1 MKIKNI
7 KWDIDMDNI
16 YIAIDEMPAE
26 KAAAALGVSS
36 ERYAR
41 LTLFER
47 HDLAEALLCDDED
60 MKAALLGLPDEIEV
74 ELDDVEAVSEWLF
87 DKFGCLS
94 DGFEIVDES
103 PSVNPVVN
111 LAPMTDGVFKDGR
124 AYRILSIPQ
133 LTISASGELKYGD
146 VEVGIYEQDSE
157 TPWKTTMRISELLSE
172 TKQIGDLLLQKNE
185 HNVVIKDK
193 TTLYSKVMDEY
204 AKYDVEL
211 STEHFDFDVDMEQG
225 DIVYAYAR
233 LQNRINADSVLVN
246 PMWLQQEG
254 KERYKGN
261 CKEFLQSLNNSS
273 DFGRIA
279 EGEFID
285 FAL

>member
-133 LTISASGELKYGD
+133 LAISTSGELKYGD

-157 TPWKTTMRISELLSE
+157 TPWKTTMRISELLNE
-172 TKQIGDLLLQKNE
+172 TKQIGG
-185 HNVVIKDK
+185 
-193 TTLYSKVMDEY
+193 
-204 AKYDVEL
+204 L
-211 STEHFDFDVDMEQG
+211 SLSE
-225 DIVYAYAR
+225 
-233 LQNRINADSVLVN
+233 
-246 PMWLQQEG
+246 
-254 KERYKGN
+254 
-261 CKEFLQSLNNSS
+261 
-273 DFGRIA
+273 
-279 EGEFID
+279 
-285 FAL
+285 